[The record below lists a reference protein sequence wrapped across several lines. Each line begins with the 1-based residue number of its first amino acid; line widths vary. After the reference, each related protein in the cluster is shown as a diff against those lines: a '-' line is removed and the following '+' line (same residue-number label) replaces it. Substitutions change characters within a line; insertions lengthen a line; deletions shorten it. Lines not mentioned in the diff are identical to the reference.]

1 MISRRQ
7 LLAAMGKTALALVAA
22 PVALGATEPTSLGI
36 TRVVVKGWTW
46 QGDSTKGTLKV
57 YLHTTWQSGA
67 THSA

>member
-46 QGDSTKGTLKV
+46 DSTTGTLKV
-57 YLHTTWQSGA
+57 YLRTTWQSGA